1 MQPERVPEAHP
12 LRMLGMLRAG
22 SAQAQAEQRLL
33 HAVCAH
39 WQRLGHATLVLDASQ
54 RETGAKPGLLQLLQ
68 GQGQRARAGQQRAL
82 TVLPAQQGLKHLGA
96 GFALAGDR
104 CLPHHLRGCTIA
116 LLYADVATLAPLLH
130 PAATPLLLLPAP
142 QGRCIPWPHMRACY
156 RHIQH
161 LAQHRIARCL
171 LAAPTP
177 PQPAPY
183 ALVPGEDGP
192 CSPIPRQPGCV
203 PENLHH
209 PAQIQ
214 ALRQCARRHLGHNC
228 TVLPLCPQRSADLR
242 HLALRWLA
250 HAHPLPATTPHR
262 V

>member
-1 MQPERVPEAHP
+1 MPENLPAAHP
-12 LRMLGMLRAG
+12 PLHMLSMLRTG
-22 SAQAQAEQRLL
+22 GAQAQAEQRLL

-54 RETGAKPGLLQLLQ
+54 RETAARPGLLQRLQ
-68 GQGQRARAGQQRAL
+68 GPGRHKHPGCTGPHHAL
-82 TVLPAQQGLKHLGA
+82 SVLPAQQGLKHLGA
-96 GFALAGDR
+96 GFAAGAL
-104 CLPHHLRGCTIA
+104 LPHHLRGYSIA
-116 LLYADVATLAPLLH
+116 LLYAGVATLAPLLP

-142 QGRCIPWPHMRACY
+142 QGRCIAWQHMHACY

-171 LAAPTP
+171 LAAPLMPEAATDG
-177 PQPAPY
+177 QRSPAPQ
-183 ALVPGEDGP
+183 AGGM
-192 CSPIPRQPGCV
+192 

-250 HAHPLPATTPHR
+250 HAHPLPASTTPHR